1 MARTYTKSKRA
12 EQEAE
17 TRQRIVEATV
27 DLHAEIGPARTTI
40 SMVAE
45 RAGVQRHTV
54 YAHFPDDRSL
64 VHGLL
69 GLTRWHAIPC
79 PSPEEWSGVNDPGV
93 RLERALT
100 ALYAWYARNARLMAS
115 VLRDAEIDALTR
127 EVTELRAGACD
138 AGHQGV
144 RCPPGSAAKGE
155 AALTLA
161 MSFHTWRTLV
171 VDARARSVR
180 RCRPDGPRGY
190 RNDGPRQAEGAALR
204 RPLSELGCGR

>member
-1 MARTYTKSKRA
+1 MARTYTKLKRA

-27 DLHAEIGPARTTI
+27 DLHAELGPVRTTI

-64 VHGLL
+64 VMACSA
-69 GLTRWHAIPC
+69 HAMARDPL
-79 PSPEEWSGVNDPGV
+79 PVPEEWSGVNDPGV

-127 EVTELRAGACD
+127 EATELRAGPAMRAIRESVSTGLGANGD
-138 AGHQGV
+138 
-144 RCPPGSAAKGE
+144 

-171 VDARARSVR
+171 VDAGLDPSDAVDLMVRAVIGTTAQDKQKE
-180 RCRPDGPRGY
+180 PP
-190 RNDGPRQAEGAALR
+190 
-204 RPLSELGCGR
+204 